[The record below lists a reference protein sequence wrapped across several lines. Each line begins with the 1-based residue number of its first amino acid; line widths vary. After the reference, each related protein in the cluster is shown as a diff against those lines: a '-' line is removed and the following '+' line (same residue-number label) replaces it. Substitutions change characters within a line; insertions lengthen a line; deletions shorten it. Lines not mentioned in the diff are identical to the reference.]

1 MKHIFL
7 GLIAILMMVGC
18 SKDETESDLSET
30 EQWLVGTWN
39 TSEDFTGNSY
49 TYNEDG
55 TATYENNH
63 NGDITIYEGVWEII
77 DDNVLIEFYP
87 DSDESYENWQDT
99 PTLKHMVELL
109 DDLTLQLTDYN
120 DTTSISF
127 KYKACDPCP
136 PRAQEYTINFSGFGS
151 PDEQYPLEITY
162 YFDDENGD
170 LVSATV
176 NSNTNTDIVESNT
189 LTTYDKIG
197 FKYQTSSE
205 SQAEIN
211 TVEVRDKNDEV
222 IFSSSDLS
230 VDIGQTFIYDIS
242 DDSYSIN

>member
-7 GLIAILMMVGC
+7 GLIALLTFMSC
-18 SKDETESDLSET
+18 SKDEQDEPNLSDMEMR
-30 EQWLVGTWN
+30 LVGDWYPT
-39 TSEDFTGNSY
+39 TDYEDIWYSY
-49 TYNEDG
+49 YPDG
-55 TATYENNH
+55 TSKYYNLYFTA
-63 NGDITIYEGVWEII
+63 DGVWEIV
-77 DDNVLIEFYP
+77 DGNVLIEFYP
-87 DSDESYENWQDT
+87 DSDESYENWQEN
-99 PTLKHMVELL
+99 PTLKSYIEFT
-109 DDLTLQLTDYN
+109 DDYTLQTVDFY
-120 DTTSISF
+120 DSSSTST
-127 KYKACDPCP
+127 KYKECDPCP

-189 LTTYDKIG
+189 LITYDKIG

-211 TVEVRDKNDEV
+211 MVEVRDKNDEV

-230 VDIGQTFIYDIS
+230 VDIGQTFMFDIS